1 MSDNSKTGNWTKI
14 IKAVRTP
21 IAYFTLLALII
32 ESTLI
37 FLGKEHIGVVIGGLT
52 LIGLLIIVVGLI
64 LWKKPQVF
72 NPKTPYSIGFEFP
85 EDFPNIVDL
94 NVNQCKMLVR
104 DNVQKNKYDGRA
116 DITDGLGNWVLTLN
130 HQNSPLTVDY
140 SDSIDITLVEMPD
153 DDGNIR
159 KWTTRPF
166 KVNKILRKVKKL

>member
-14 IKAVRTP
+14 IKAVKTP

-37 FLGKEHIGVVIGGLT
+37 FLGKDHIEVVIGGLT

-64 LWKKPQVF
+64 LWKKPGVF
-72 NPKTPYSIGFEFP
+72 TPKTPFIIGF
-85 EDFPNIVDL
+85 DFPNIVDL
-94 NVNQCKMLVR
+94 NVDQCTMLVR
-104 DNVQKNKYDGRA
+104 DNVQKNKYNGKA
-116 DITDGLGNWVLTLN
+116 DITDDFGNWVLSLN
-130 HQNSPLTVDY
+130 HPNSPLTVDY

-153 DDGNIR
+153 DNGNVK

-166 KVNKILRKVKKL
+166 KVNKILKKVKKL